1 MYATL
6 RVTCRPNIK
15 TIEHLGINE
24 DNYVDLKSALD
35 EGATV
40 LFGLA
45 HVPKVY
51 LLNSGSKWNEL
62 VDYNKAFTSSKFD
75 FESDQHQSQKI

>member
-35 EGATV
+35 EGATA

-45 HVPKVY
+45 HVP
-51 LLNSGSKWNEL
+51 
-62 VDYNKAFTSSKFD
+62 
-75 FESDQHQSQKI
+75 